1 MTTQPSGQPSGSA
14 SGEVVRLYRALS
26 RITRTVRRGARGAEI
41 GHGALSA
48 LATVVSEDRQRI
60 GTLAEAEGV
69 SPPAMTR
76 LVNHLEEQGLV
87 VRRPDPQDGRASVV
101 EATETGRD
109 VVLSGRAE
117 RLRVLQA
124 RCDALSPEDHER
136 LLAALPVLEALGAD
150 G

>member
-1 MTTQPSGQPSGSA
+1 MTTQPPSA

-26 RITRTVRRGARGAEI
+26 RLTRTVRRGAQGAAI

-48 LATVVSEDRQRI
+48 LATLVSEDRQRI
-60 GTLAEAEGV
+60 GSLAEAEGV

-76 LVNHLEEQGLV
+76 LVNYLEEQGLV
-87 VRRPDPQDGRASVV
+87 VRLPDPSDGRASVV
-101 EATETGRD
+101 EATDAGRD
-109 VVLSGRAE
+109 LVVSGRAE

-124 RCDALSPEDHER
+124 RCDALSPDDHQR

>member
-1 MTTQPSGQPSGSA
+1 MTSEPSPSATSD
-14 SGEVVRLYRALS
+14 VVRLYRALG
-26 RITRTVRRGARGAEI
+26 RITRSVRRGARGTEI

-48 LATVVSEDRQRI
+48 LATLVADDPQRI
-60 GTLAEAEGV
+60 GALAEAEGV

-87 VRRPDPQDGRASVV
+87 VRRPDPRDGRASVV
-101 EATETGRD
+101 EATDVGRD

-124 RCDALSPEDHER
+124 RCDSLSPDDRQR

-150 G
+150 GH